1 MAWLAEE
8 LIPGIKLYYYNVPD
22 TEDLV
27 QESTGEKG
35 FVPVQERH
43 TECDE
48 LSSYRSI
55 RALML

>member
-1 MAWLAEE
+1 M
-8 LIPGIKLYYYNVPD
+8 
-22 TEDLV
+22 

-48 LSSYRSI
+48 LSSYRSSNTNSETNYNCYYTSFI
-55 RALML
+55 DMMSD